1 MTRAQLTGTVADPL
15 LTTRQAAA
23 QLGVSLRTIQLWVE
37 AGRLACYRT
46 VGGHRRIH
54 QSAVDALK
62 ASLKRHE
69 LAELLQKP
77 PAPMFGGLN
86 PKLATVAADV
96 LRTGLLSREGVGV
109 LLQEAEGETYSV
121 AFAHG
126 LTAQDL
132 LSEAEAGRLTLD
144 RVFRMISSVV
154 RAGAIPA
161 RKEALQASAS

>member
-54 QSAVDALK
+54 QSSIDALK

-69 LAELLQKP
+69 LAELLQKT

-86 PKLATVAADV
+86 PKLAAVAADV

-109 LLQEAEGETYSV
+109 LLQEIPRDTRCIALAGMGWDES
-121 AFAHG
+121 
-126 LTAQDL
+126 DL
-132 LSEAEAGRLTLD
+132 LEAAEDGTLTLA
-144 RVFRMISSVV
+144 VV
-154 RAGAIPA
+154 
-161 RKEALQASAS
+161 LQAIGRALRGGV

>member
-54 QSAVDALK
+54 QSAIDALK
-62 ASLKRHE
+62 ASLQCHE
-69 LAELLQKP
+69 LADLLQKT
-77 PAPMFGGLN
+77 PAPLFGGLN
-86 PKLATVAADV
+86 PKLAAVAADV
-96 LRTGLLSREGVGV
+96 LRTGLLSREGVEV
-109 LLQEAEGETYSV
+109 LLQEADRETYSV

-126 LTAQDL
+126 LAVPDL
-132 LSEAEAGRLTLD
+132 LSEAEAGRMTLD
-144 RVFRMISSVV
+144 RVLRMIASVV